1 MRQRSH
7 LEHRSAA
14 LDGGDAA
21 FERREA
27 AGNFVGDIELR
38 RRKGVGI
45 AVGAN
50 RPVGADA
57 HRLFEGTVENIGHG
71 NMFRAAQARRDH
83 GETADGAGAGD
94 EHRLAEKRWP
104 AVHRVQCHCQ
114 RLGKRELTE

>member
-1 MRQRSH
+1 MRFR
-7 LEHRSAA
+7 
-14 LDGGDAA
+14 
-21 FERREA
+21 ER
-27 AGNFVGDIELR
+27 L
-38 RRKGVGI
+38 GI
-45 AVGAN
+45 ALRVQHGV
-50 RPVGADA
+50 RTDA

-94 EHRLAEKRWP
+94 EYRLAEKRWP